1 MGAQTYDDTCRS
13 EAIPLRT
20 LERRV
25 KSRPFGVGSLLHG
38 LAPRLGLLT
47 LCASFTVSVA
57 LTLLALAALR
67 GQAAGLGAEGVASLS
82 RWAWTMNGVIVLA
95 TAGISYALAAWR
107 LKPLLDLAEAARR
120 LASGEAEVRV
130 PETDT
135 VGEVRV
141 LARSFN
147 HMAERLDYTHYEL
160 ERRHREL
167 ARANEVLEQLSAT
180 DGLTQLYNHR
190 HFQAQFLREAKRAE
204 RSGTKLCL
212 VLVDVDDFK
221 LLNDRLGH
229 SAGDR
234 VLQEIAKAMAGQIR
248 ETDYLARY
256 GGEEFVLLLPQTGLD
271 GGSALAEKVRGAIEA
286 LDVPVIGPEGRVQVT
301 VSLGLALY
309 ARGPEATFDAADR
322 ALYEAKAA
330 GKNRAVIAGA

>member
-1 MGAQTYDDTCRS
+1 VLGA
-13 EAIPLRT
+13 
-20 LERRV
+20 
-25 KSRPFGVGSLLHG
+25 SL
-38 LAPRLGLLT
+38 
-47 LCASFTVSVA
+47 TVSVA
-57 LTLLALAALR
+57 LTLLALDDLGRLAAS
-67 GQAAGLGAEGVASLS
+67 GAGPGALASLS
-82 RWAWTMNGVIVLA
+82 RWAWTTNFVIVLA

-107 LKPLLDLAEAARR
+107 LKPLLDLAEGARR
-120 LASGEAEVRV
+120 LASGEAAVRV
-130 PETDT
+130 PETDA
-135 VGEVRV
+135 VGELRA

-147 HMAERLDYTHYEL
+147 HMAERLDESYQEL

-167 ARANEVLEQLSAT
+167 TRANEVLEQLSAT

-204 RSGTKLCL
+204 RTGGPLCL
-212 VLVDVDDFK
+212 LLVDVDDFK

-234 VLQEIAKAMAGQIR
+234 VLHEIARAMQHQIR

-256 GGEEFVLLLPQTGLD
+256 GGEEFVLLLPQTAVEGGL
-271 GGSALAEKVRGAIEA
+271 ALAEKVRGAIEA
-286 LDVPVIGPEGRVQVT
+286 LEVPVIGPEGRVQVT
-301 VSLGLALY
+301 VSIGLALY

-330 GKNRAVIAGA
+330 GKNRAVVAA